1 MTLPYHW
8 GILWH
13 ICQSICRSVSTVRH
27 FLSSKY
33 LSTVR
38 EICRPAFPVYL
49 LPVHSVKSKN
59 SPTLQ
64 KLLTHGGLDISL
76 RKRKR
81 HCPLPYRS
89 LFRRNRS
96 FVILQDLV
104 YIISAKFLT
113 HISFILEWHWQWRSC
128 VWEHPWIW
136 QPQQKK
142 KRLTSKGQVISLVV
156 LSWECW
162 LLSGPTLIALL
173 KSTGEND
180 ADVWI
185 VAGRRLLPW
194 ETYSATRMF

>member
-1 MTLPYHW
+1 MGWPS
-8 GILWH
+8 H
-13 ICQSICRSVSTVRH
+13 ITGASYDTFVSLSVVR
-27 FLSSKY
+27 
-33 LSTVR
+33 
-38 EICRPAFPVYL
+38 YL
-49 LPVHSVKSKN
+49 LCAIFCPVSIYLLFAKSAVIQYTQLSLQN
-59 SPTLQ
+59 SSTLQ

-81 HCPLPYRS
+81 NCPLPYKS
-89 LFRRNRS
+89 LLRRNRS

-194 ETYSATRMF
+194 ETYSAIRMF